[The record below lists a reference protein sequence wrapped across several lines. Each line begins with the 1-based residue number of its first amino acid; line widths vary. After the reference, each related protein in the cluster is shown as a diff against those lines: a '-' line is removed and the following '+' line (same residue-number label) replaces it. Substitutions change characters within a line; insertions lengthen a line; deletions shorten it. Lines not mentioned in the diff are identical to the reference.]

1 MQLRLK
7 KPLVFFDL
15 ETTGLS
21 ITNDRIIEIC
31 LLKINIDNSRDIKN
45 WLINPQIPISEESI
59 NIHGITNEK
68 VNNKP
73 LFKEIAEEIINF
85 IKDCDLAGYNL
96 IKFDIPLLAEEL
108 LRSNIEFNFKNCH
121 IIDVQNIFHKLEKRT
136 LEAAYKFY
144 CNKLLENAHSAKSD
158 TIATYEILLEQIKKY
173 DVLSNNVDNLS
184 KFSNNDLNFVDLAG
198 FIRYN
203 KKGVEV
209 FSFGK
214 YKNISLENI
223 WKKNPGYFSWIKNAE
238 FPVFTKIIIDNFIKK
253 MKLIEKFKE

>member
-1 MQLRLK
+1 MQLTLK

-31 LLKINIDNSRDIKN
+31 LLKVNIDNSTKIKS
-45 WLINPQIPISEESI
+45 WLINPQTPISEESF
-59 NIHGITNEK
+59 NVHGITNEK
-68 VNNKP
+68 LKDKP
-73 LFKEIAEEIINF
+73 LFKEIAKEIINF

-108 LRSNIEFNFKNCH
+108 LRSNIEFDFKDCQV
-121 IIDVQNIFHKLEKRT
+121 IDVQNIFHKLEKRT

-144 CNKLLENAHSAKSD
+144 CNKILENAHSAKYD
-158 TIATYEILLEQIKKY
+158 TIATYEILLEQINKY
-173 DVLSNNVDNLS
+173 DELSNNVNDLS

-198 FIRYN
+198 FVRYN
-203 KKGVEV
+203 KKGIEV

-214 YKNISLENI
+214 YKNISLEDI
-223 WKKNPGYFSWIKNAE
+223 WQKNPGYFSWIKNAD
-238 FPVFTKIIIDNFIKK
+238 FPAFTKRIIDNFTKK